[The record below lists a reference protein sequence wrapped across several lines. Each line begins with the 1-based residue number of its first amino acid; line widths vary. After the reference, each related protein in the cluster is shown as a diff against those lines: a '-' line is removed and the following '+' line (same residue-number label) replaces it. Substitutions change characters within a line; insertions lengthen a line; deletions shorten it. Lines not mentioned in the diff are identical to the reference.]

1 MTSNRNIDPDL
12 LKSLL
17 IGNAD
22 RIVVTPSPA
31 DDTVLFESS
40 DQCDIDSLSRV
51 LNLSVPPQNFHCMCI
66 GSPEIRIYKR
76 DKLIASVTNHHGMT
90 VRCSLWEGNAPIT
103 NQELWLNWFD
113 DRGIDGPRIE
123 VDRLRKQAIKS
134 RSQWETWL
142 TSIPAGLQ
150 DEWQLCYEQS
160 SGATNREALETFRQ
174 LLLERIPNQ
183 QNRILSLLAWFGSG
197 SGQWSGFPAY
207 EDTVEQLLF
216 DYRIDEIVSAI
227 RSRQLIESELE
238 GAARFFGGWTFSKNY
253 PSGLN
258 SLPKELKRLLW
269 DHVRSTPDED
279 KLHRASRAFF

>member
-1 MTSNRNIDPDL
+1 MTSNRNVDPDL

-31 DDTVLFESS
+31 DNIILFESS
-40 DQCDIDSLSRV
+40 DRIDIDSLSRA

-66 GSPEIRIYKR
+66 GSPEIRIYER
-76 DKLIASVTNHHGMT
+76 DELIASVTNHHGMT
-90 VRCSLWEGNAPIT
+90 VRCSLWESDAPIT
-103 NQELWLNWFD
+103 NQELWLSWFD
-113 DRGIDGPRIE
+113 DRAIDGPRIE

-142 TSIPAGLQ
+142 SSIPAGLQ
-150 DEWQLCYEQS
+150 DEWQLCYERS
-160 SGATNREALETFRQ
+160 SGTTNREALDTSRQ
-174 LLLERIPNQ
+174 LMLERIPNQ

-258 SLPKELKRLLW
+258 SIPNEIKQLLW
-269 DHVRSTPDED
+269 EHVRSTPDED
-279 KLHRASRAFF
+279 KLHRASRAFN